1 MSTCNVVHVH
11 VVQVTCTRTTLQVD
25 NQLCISPA
33 TANSPWAVLQ
43 VPKEVEKEVEDL
55 KGQIG
60 GAWREAERAK
70 SQTLADKL
78 TIEDL

>member
-1 MSTCNVVHVH
+1 MCG
-11 VVQVTCTRTTLQVD
+11 VQVTCTRTTLQVD
-25 NQLCISPA
+25 NQLRSSSA